1 MVELVVAENCFHVLR
16 VKLVERP
23 RIEVVER
30 NEVLPLRHHLVQLTN
45 QPVPNRQ
52 VSLQYMLS
60 VVLQYVLHNARSLD
74 KV

>member
-52 VSLQYMLS
+52 VSLQ
-60 VVLQYVLHNARSLD
+60 
-74 KV
+74 